1 MEGLEMVSRA
11 AACLA
16 GFLGGLS
23 WLLLLGLD
31 RVKPSITDGDWGVAL
46 QWAGG
51 VWLALA
57 AATAAARLVR
67 SGTVWLRAIV
77 AVSAVLLAVIA
88 WSLATGA
95 VDRRLAEGVIG
106 GVVAVVSAVVFRRS
120 SSAKRW
126 ADAEADA

>member
-1 MEGLEMVSRA
+1 MVSRA

-23 WLLLLGLD
+23 WLLLLLLD
-31 RVKPSITDGDWGVAL
+31 RVKPSLADGDWGVAL

-57 AATAAARLVR
+57 AATAAARLVS

-95 VDRRLAEGVIG
+95 VDRRLVEGVVG
-106 GVVAVVSAVVFRRS
+106 GVIAVVSAVVFRRS